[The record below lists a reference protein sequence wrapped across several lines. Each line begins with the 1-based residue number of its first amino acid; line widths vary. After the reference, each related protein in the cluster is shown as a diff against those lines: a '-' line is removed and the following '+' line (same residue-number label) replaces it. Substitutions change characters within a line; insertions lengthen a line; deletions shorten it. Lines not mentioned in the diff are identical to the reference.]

1 MAAPFKCVEWKLP
14 VSQSLVLDGEII
26 AFDAEKKLTFFDL
39 QRRLGRKRTRDLF
52 DTDDV
57 PIVFMAFDLLLLD
70 GQSLVRESLQRRR
83 ELLESLSLPKLI
95 QLLPN
100 KLVHT
105 ASEIEAAFVA
115 ARDLKG
121 EGLMIKDPGRQYQ
134 PGRRGGG
141 WVKIKQELATLDVVV
156 VESEQSP
163 RKRSNVPTC

>member
-1 MAAPFKCVEWKLP
+1 MI
-14 VSQSLVLDGEII
+14 LDCEII
-26 AFDAEKKLTFFDL
+26 ALDAEKKLSFIDL
-39 QRRLGRKRTRDLF
+39 KRRLGRKRTRDLF

-115 ARDLKG
+115 DPEFKA
-121 EGLMIKDPGRQYQ
+121 EGQM
-134 PGRRGGG
+134 
-141 WVKIKQELATLDVVV
+141 
-156 VESEQSP
+156 
-163 RKRSNVPTC
+163 N